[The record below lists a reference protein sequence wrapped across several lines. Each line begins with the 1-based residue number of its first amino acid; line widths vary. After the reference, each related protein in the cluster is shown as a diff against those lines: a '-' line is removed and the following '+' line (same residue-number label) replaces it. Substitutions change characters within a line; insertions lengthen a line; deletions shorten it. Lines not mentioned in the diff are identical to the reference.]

1 MATRK
6 DVADRAKVSISV
18 VTRVMNQS
26 GYVSKPKQEAVLKAA
41 EELRYRPSP
50 VARSLKSG
58 CTRQILFFRGGL
70 SGLYYQELYQGIID
84 YAQQFGYVVFSSRTL
99 PLEQMGNMMMDGIIL
114 PVEVCYQK
122 EYKQIANHFKLP
134 VVVLSYGE
142 KLPGKVHRVDVDTGK
157 GMEEILGLLWSK
169 GHRKI
174 AYAGYNIEDPRGATF
189 LSFMQ
194 KSIKKRLEDYVLLP
208 PDQTILR
215 EHNAFYRIGAECA
228 GLFAERHLDA
238 TAVACFNDDIAVG
251 FCHQI
256 RRLGFRIPE
265 DVSVTGF
272 DNTIIGEYL
281 RPALT
286 SFSLSTY
293 EHGGEAARMMIDLLE
308 GRESPRKRSLES
320 HLVERESIASPGG
333 CHR

>member
-1 MATRK
+1 MITRK

-18 VTRVMNQS
+18 VTRVMNRS
-26 GYVSKPKQEAVLKAA
+26 GYVSQLKQEAVLKAA
-41 EELRYRPSP
+41 KELGYHPSP

-58 CTRQILFFRGGL
+58 RTRQILFFRGGL

-99 PLEQMGNMMMDGIIL
+99 PVEQMGNMMMDGIIL

-122 EYKQIANHFKLP
+122 EYRQLANQFKLP
-134 VVVLSYGE
+134 VVILSYGE
-142 KLPGKVHRVDVDTGK
+142 KLPDKVYRVDVDTGK

-174 AYAGYNIEDPRGATF
+174 AYAGYNIEDPRGANF
-189 LSFMQ
+189 LAFMQ
-194 KSIKKRLEDYVLLP
+194 KSIKKRLDDYVLLP

-228 GLFAERHLDA
+228 DLFVQRQLDA
-238 TAVACFNDDIAVG
+238 SAVACFNDDVAIG
-251 FCHQI
+251 FCHRI
-256 RRLGFRIPE
+256 TRLGLRVPE

-286 SFSLSTY
+286 SFSLNTY
-293 EHGGEAARMMIDLLE
+293 EHGGEAAHMMIDLLE
-308 GRESPRKRSLES
+308 GKKSPRKRSLETR
-320 HLVERESIASPGG
+320 LIERESIAPIGG
-333 CHR
+333 RRR